1 MRNTPLPDPA
11 VPERGRLPRRNISGV
26 LLLDK
31 PEGLS
36 SNAALQRAR
45 NLLAARKAGHA
56 GTLDPLATGLM
67 VLCFGE
73 ATKFSGTALESVK
86 GYRAWLRL
94 GFTSTTGDGEGLIS
108 RVAQSFT
115 GSREELEAVLT
126 RFRGV
131 QTQRPPMHS
140 ALKVEGRPLYDYAR
154 AGKEIPRPERTIE
167 VIHLGFESWE
177 GEVLVLNVLVSK
189 GTYVRT
195 LAEDIGQALGCG
207 AYLAGLRRLSS
218 GAFRLVDA
226 LTLDQL
232 EAMPVVE
239 REVVLSPVD
248 VLLGHLP
255 ELVLDEARAAALCQG
270 RWIDSPTGYP
280 VVGGQQMRV
289 YSSQKKF
296 LGVGHW
302 NSDGRF
308 QPVRLM
314 AE

>member
-1 MRNTPLPDPA
+1 MHSTPLPDRSA
-11 VPERGRLPRRNISGV
+11 PEGGRLSRRDVSGV

-45 NLLAARKAGHA
+45 ALLAARKAGHA

-94 GFTSTTGDGEGLIS
+94 GFTSTTGDGEGLI
-108 RVAQSFT
+108 RAMQPFAGAMEQLV
-115 GSREELEAVLT
+115 AVLA

-140 ALKVEGRPLYDYAR
+140 ALKVDGRPLYDYAR
-154 AGKEIPRPERTIE
+154 AGQEVRRPERTIE
-167 VIHLGFESWE
+167 VIRLDLEAWD
-177 GEVLVLNVLVSK
+177 GEILVLNVLVSK

-207 AYLAGLRRLSS
+207 AYLTGLRRLSS
-218 GAFRLVDA
+218 GAFHLADA
-226 LTLDQL
+226 LTLVQL
-232 EAMPVVE
+232 EALSMAE
-239 REVVLSPVD
+239 RESFLLPVD

-255 ELVLDEARAAALCQG
+255 ELVLDELQGTALCQG
-270 RWIDSPTGYP
+270 RWVEPPAGCP
-280 VVGGQQMRV
+280 VVDGRQMRV
-289 YSSQKKF
+289 YSSRKKF
-296 LGVGHW
+296 LGVGQW
-302 NSDGRF
+302 TGDGRL